1 MKLSI
6 VIVNYNVEHFLEQC
20 LFSVRKA
27 IANIEAEVFVV
38 DNNSVDGSLKMLA
51 DKFPEVKVIANKDNV
66 GFSRANNQAIRISTG
81 EYVLLLNPDTVVED
95 DTFTKTIE
103 FMDSHPDAGGLGV
116 KMVDGKGRFLP
127 ESKRGL
133 PTPATAFYKM
143 FGLTKLFPH
152 SKRFAR
158 YYLGHQI
165 GRASCRERV

>member
-20 LFSVRKA
+20 LYSVRRALKG
-27 IANIEAEVFVV
+27 IEGEVFVV

-51 DKFPEVKVIANKDNV
+51 EKFPEVKVIANKDNV
-66 GFSRANNQAIRISTG
+66 GFSRANNQAIRISKG

-95 DTFTKTIE
+95 DTFSKTLN

-133 PTPATAFYKM
+133 PTPETAFYKI
-143 FGLTKLFPH
+143 FGLSSLFPH
-152 SKRFAR
+152 SRRFPNIILDILMR
-158 YYLGHQI
+158 T
-165 GRASCRERV
+165 R